1 MSASWAADYRGCST
15 ALHLAERGYRVA
27 LLEGRRIAWGASGRS
42 GGQAIAG
49 FASSQDT
56 LAEQVG
62 LDAARRMWD
71 VSVEAV
77 ELLKERIQRHSIDCD
92 LHWGQM
98 HVAVKP
104 RHVTELKAW
113 QQEMTG
119 TYAYPARA
127 GSSATRYGSGSR
139 PTVTS
144 AGSMTPAAATCTRST
159 TRLVSPPRRK
169 PQVSGSSRTAR

>member
-1 MSASWAADYRGCST
+1 MSAEHTESYYATSANPAPQRPRLTGDHTFDVCVIGGGLSGCST

-56 LAEQVG
+56 LVAQVG
-62 LDAARRMWD
+62 PDVARRMWD

-77 ELLKERIQRHSIDCD
+77 DLLRDRIRRHAIDCD

-98 HVAVKP
+98 HVPVKP
-104 RHVTELKAW
+104 RHVAALK
-113 QQEMTG
+113 
-119 TYAYPARA
+119 
-127 GSSATRYGSGSR
+127 
-139 PTVTS
+139 
-144 AGSMTPAAATCTRST
+144 
-159 TRLVSPPRRK
+159 
-169 PQVSGSSRTAR
+169 